1 MIRPVPSRFLCQNS
15 KNSKNSK
22 DSVLCKNESIHRD
35 CTICRYLGKYANY
48 LPVLDS
54 GLIDDVIQSDFG
66 YTKFSGPDAGAA
78 YMESS

>member
-1 MIRPVPSRFLCQNS
+1 MKYIVTYRLYYV
-15 KNSKNSK
+15 
-22 DSVLCKNESIHRD
+22 
-35 CTICRYLGKYANY
+35 GKYENH

-54 GLIDDVIQSDFG
+54 GIIDDVIQSDFG